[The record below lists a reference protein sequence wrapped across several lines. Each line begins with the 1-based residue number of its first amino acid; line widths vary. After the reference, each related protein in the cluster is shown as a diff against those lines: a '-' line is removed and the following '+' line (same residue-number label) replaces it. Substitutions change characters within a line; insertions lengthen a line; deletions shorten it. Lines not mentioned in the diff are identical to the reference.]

1 MALKPA
7 GGQRPAP
14 VSSQTNIRDGRP
26 GGKSAPGTTP
36 AQVNRPTGRTTGS
49 SKKPR

>member
-14 VSSQTNIRDGRP
+14 TSTPIRGGRP
-26 GGKSAPGTTP
+26 GGKAAPGTTP
-36 AQVNRPTGRTTGS
+36 AQVNRPTGRTGSS